1 MASRVQLGHGVGD
14 ASSSVGP
21 SQTQGITGHCPEAA
35 RGGRGGITTWLL
47 CSRLNGQCQDMKVV
61 LQKTSEPGKYKAC
74 ESWSP
79 SQAAPHTHWERGA
92 PGTMPGR
99 ASSLKSPLL
108 SDPLILL
115 SPLTSQI
122 ALQIR
127 TRAPKL

>member
-1 MASRVQLGHGVGD
+1 MAPRVQLGHGVGD
-14 ASSSVGP
+14 ASSSVGL
-21 SQTQGITGHCPEAA
+21 SQTRGITGQCPEAA

-47 CSRLNGQCQDMKVV
+47 CSRLNGQCQDMEVV
-61 LQKTSEPGKYKAC
+61 LQKTSEPGKYTAC

-79 SQAAPHTHWERGA
+79 SQAALPTHWERGA

-99 ASSLKSPLL
+99 ASSLRSLLL

-115 SPLTSQI
+115 SPLMSQN

-127 TRAPKL
+127 TRALKL